1 MDESDSTVATTTGR
15 AARPGRESDA
25 MTGNASSGPA
35 ADLDHAGTIQ
45 ATPSLAA
52 RRRFLSEF
60 DAALRRAEPELAR
73 LAEAEIGKSP
83 FDTLT
88 AEILPLLAS
97 LRWHRRHLARLL
109 APRRLRGRAWWQFG
123 QRHRT
128 LRLPVGRVAI
138 IATWNYPIQLLG
150 VQLAQA
156 IAAGN
161 RVCVK
166 PSERSPR
173 TQSRLLDAARAA
185 LSASGL
191 AAETIEVRPATRDEG
206 AAMLRRERF
215 DHILFTGSSAVG
227 QSIAEAAA
235 ATLTP
240 TTLELSG
247 RDSAFVLADADP
259 LLAAR
264 TLWFAVTLN
273 AGQTCMAPRRIL
285 VDRRVAPAFLA
296 ALAPLVAGAKALRL
310 VDREAAMATYA
321 AARDAIA
328 RGGRSLAGTL
338 EAPAGAA
345 LVPIAVAECPP
356 ETELFAGRHFGP
368 AVAIHA
374 FDALEDALALHE
386 RIGHALATSVFT
398 RRPDPTGALSARLG
412 SGLVT
417 WNDCI
422 VPSAHPAAPIVGR
435 GRSGWG
441 PSRGASGLL
450 ALTREV
456 TVSVTGRFRVPLDPP
471 SASGLAWL
479 RRLAGLRPSSPISPS
494 SAPGKDIA

>member
-15 AARPGRESDA
+15 TLRPDR
-25 MTGNASSGPA
+25 A
-35 ADLDHAGTIQ
+35 ADATPGIAPSGSFADSHHAGTIP
-45 ATPSLAA
+45 ATPALAA
-52 RRRFLSEF
+52 RVRFLAEF
-60 DAALRRAEPELAR
+60 DAALRRAEPDLAR

-123 QRHRT
+123 QRHWT

-173 TQSRLLDAARAA
+173 TQARLLDAARAA
-185 LSASGL
+185 LDAAGL

-296 ALAPLVAGAKALRL
+296 ALAPLVAGAKPLRL

-321 AARDAIA
+321 AARGAIV
-328 RGGRSLAGTL
+328 RGGRSLTGTL
-338 EAPAGAA
+338 EPPAEAA
-345 LVPIAVAECPP
+345 LVPIAIADCPA

-386 RIGHALATSVFT
+386 RIGHALATSVFS
-398 RRPDPTGALSARLG
+398 RRPDPTGALAARLG

-441 PSRGASGLL
+441 PSRGASGLV

-456 TVSVTGRFRVPLDPP
+456 TVSATGRFRVPLEPP
-471 SASGLAWL
+471 TASGLAWL
-479 RRLAGLRPSSPISPS
+479 RRLAGLRPSSPTPS
-494 SAPGKDIA
+494 GKDIA